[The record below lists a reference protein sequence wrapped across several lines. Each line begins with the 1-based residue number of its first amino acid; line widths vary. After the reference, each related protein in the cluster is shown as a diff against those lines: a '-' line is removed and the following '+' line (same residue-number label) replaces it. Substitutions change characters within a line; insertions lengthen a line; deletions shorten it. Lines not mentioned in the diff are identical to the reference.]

1 MITIDPDEKIHLTTR
16 RHRYVLLRLLVPE
29 ALIFL
34 ALIILMILLFFIRL
48 PAWPDWLIDFFPA
61 IILVKLRY
69 VLLFLVA
76 LFLQF
81 FWLIIFL
88 TITNYYF
95 DCWIITDRR
104 TIHTEL
110 RALFSRIFSS
120 VSHDKIQDI
129 TVDIHGI
136 FPTVL
141 RFGNLKIQTA
151 GGFREFI
158 FQEIPEPYKAKDI
171 ILQAQRGLNQKK

>member
-1 MITIDPDEKIHLTTR
+1 MITIDPDEKIHLTIR

-34 ALIILMILLFFIRL
+34 VLIILMILLFFIRL
-48 PAWPDWLIDFFPA
+48 PVWPDWLIDFFPA
-61 IILVKLRY
+61 IALVKLRY

-81 FWLIIFL
+81 LWLIIFL
-88 TITNYYF
+88 AITNYYF
-95 DCWIITDRR
+95 DCWIITNKR

-120 VSHDKIQDI
+120 VSHNKIQDI

-136 FPTVL
+136 FPTIL

-171 ILQAQRGLNQKK
+171 ILRAQRELSQKK